1 MSLETI
7 FRELQSIFSDQLE
20 IERKA
25 IEALQ
30 NASFR
35 DYKPSKHT
43 SLPTE
48 LVNVMQEEQA
58 HEICKSILKAELD
71 WCPPKTST
79 DKLYIE
85 HSKRKAH
92 VEILGPNGLIKS
104 DMVRIGLYG
113 MLSQSEYGIRTHPAE
128 EIYIALA
135 GVSYWKR
142 GNDKYKILL
151 PGERSYHPSLM
162 PHSSKTENKAFMSVY
177 VWTGN
182 LSTDDYLYQG
192 LQID

>member
-30 NASFR
+30 NASFQ
-35 DYKPSKHT
+35 DYKPGKRT
-43 SLPTE
+43 FLPKE
-48 LVNVMQEEQA
+48 LVSVMQEEQA

-104 DMVRIGLYG
+104 DMVR
-113 MLSQSEYGIRTHPAE
+113 LS
-128 EIYIALA
+128 
-135 GVSYWKR
+135 
-142 GNDKYKILL
+142 LL
-151 PGERSYHPSLM
+151 H
-162 PHSSKTENKAFMSVY
+162 
-177 VWTGN
+177 
-182 LSTDDYLYQG
+182 
-192 LQID
+192 I

>member
-7 FRELQSIFSDQLE
+7 FIELQSIFSDQLE

-30 NASFR
+30 NASFQ
-35 DYKPSKHT
+35 DYKPGKHT
-43 SLPTE
+43 PLPTE
-48 LVNVMQEEQA
+48 LINVMQEEQA
-58 HEICKSILKAELD
+58 HQICKSILKAELD

-104 DMVRIGLYG
+104 DIVRIGLYG

-151 PGERSYHPSLM
+151 PSERSYHPSLM

-182 LSTDDYLYQG
+182 LSTDDYLYKG
-192 LQID
+192 LPID